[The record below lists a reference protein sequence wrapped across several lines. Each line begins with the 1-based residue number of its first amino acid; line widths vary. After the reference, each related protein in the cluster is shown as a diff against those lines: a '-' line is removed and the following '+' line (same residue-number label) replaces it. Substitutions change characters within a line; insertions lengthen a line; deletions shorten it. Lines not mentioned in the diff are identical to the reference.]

1 MFEIYCKPMQHLLL
15 KDKRTGGEWLPM
27 WKSVE
32 DSYKWTVTVL
42 GGRPKKVVFEK
53 TYPNEDEARRMAEL
67 LCATAFPCPEVFYP
81 NPEPLRAAL

>member
-1 MFEIYCKPMQHLLL
+1 MWEIYCKPMQHLLL

-27 WKSVE
+27 WLSVE

-53 TYPNEDEARRMAEL
+53 TYPSEDEASKMAEFFR
-67 LCATAFPCPEVFYP
+67 AAVFPAAEVFYP
-81 NPEPLRAAL
+81 TNEPFRAAL